1 MADLALRCWADDP
14 ARPGRLALCRGWQ
27 LIDYWPAPP
36 DPVHGP
42 GAVHLARLE
51 QLFTAQRRGRVR
63 LADGT
68 QASFRLP
75 ARHQLKAG
83 QLIYV
88 TLTAEA
94 ASGKPLQASLGI
106 QLAGRAVV
114 LLAGETAGKLP
125 DGVQLPVGFG
135 VIWRRR
141 ANTVPASALQAE
153 INRLLGRWADR
164 LAEPEGLLEAGA
176 AAQLLP
182 ACDLREEAALAA
194 PQLELVAAED
204 TCWPDWQEQA
214 RAACDPELV
223 TASGFVLHFGQT
235 RALTAIDVDS
245 AASHLAVADRLEEIC
260 RAVLDGIRLR
270 RLSGLILLDM
280 PRLQKR
286 PQQRCLDLLR
296 SFAAED
302 PRHPEILGLGPAG
315 LIEMTVRRQRCPL
328 DQLA

>member
-1 MADLALRCWADDP
+1 MADQSLRIWTDDP

-27 LIDYWPAPP
+27 MIDYWPAPP
-36 DPVHGP
+36 DPVCGP

-51 QLFTAQRRGRVR
+51 QLFPAHRRGRVR
-63 LADGT
+63 LADGAE
-68 QASFRLP
+68 ASFRLP
-75 ARHQLKAG
+75 AKHQLQAG
-83 QLIYV
+83 QLIFV
-88 TLTAEA
+88 TLSAEA

-114 LLAGETAGKLP
+114 LLAGETAAKLP
-125 DGVQLPVGFG
+125 DGVHLPDGFG
-135 VIWRRR
+135 AIWRRR
-141 ANTVPASALQAE
+141 ATAIPATGIQAE
-153 INRLLGRWADR
+153 IDRLSGRWAER
-164 LAEPEGLLEAGA
+164 LAEPQDLLAADA
-176 AAQLLP
+176 AAHLLK
-182 ACDLREEAALAA
+182 AADLREEAALAA
-194 PQLELVAAED
+194 PQLALLAAGD
-204 TCWPDWQEQA
+204 DAWADWQEQA
-214 RAACDPELV
+214 RTACEPELE

-245 AASHLAVADRLEEIC
+245 AASRLAAQDRLEEIC
-260 RAVLDGIRLR
+260 RAVMDGLRLR

-296 SFAAED
+296 RVAAED

-315 LIEMTVRRQRCPL
+315 LIEMTVRRQRRPL